1 MGIFECIQNAS
12 RWIAKVPLPDEFP
25 LRWRTGARGQRV
37 ISNQSNARMPPF
49 LIFLYLLIKFVYG
62 WQCHKLPRCSSCTKS
77 QLKTRQKK
85 KKGKRWKN
93 IKIAK
98 ERNEFLAWGAAMSH
112 RDKAAT
118 AVDFSAGVCNLRL
131 RVGHFWQNGLH
142 R

>member
-1 MGIFECIQNAS
+1 LHK
-12 RWIAKVPLPDEFP
+12 IAAKNE
-25 LRWRTGARGQRV
+25 A
-37 ISNQSNARMPPF
+37 
-49 LIFLYLLIKFVYG
+49 
-62 WQCHKLPRCSSCTKS
+62 
-77 QLKTRQKK
+77 KK

-118 AVDFSAGVCNLRL
+118 AVDFSVGVCNLRL
-131 RVGHFWQNGLH
+131 RVDHFWQNGLH